1 MAELIPYR
9 TVKAPSRIELVINK
23 SRFIGQCY
31 PVSSEAEAL
40 ETLAA
45 LKKQYWDAT
54 HNCYAYSIGEKG
66 AVARFSD
73 DGEPGG
79 TAGMPMME
87 ALRGAGVTN
96 VLCVVT
102 RYFGGILLGTGGLV
116 RAYTQAAR
124 LALEAAGVALL
135 REWEELLIACPYPLY
150 EKVKRELELA
160 GAAISSTDFGADVS
174 IEAMLEKGRSAALNE
189 RLRELSSGAVEAVLM
204 GSQYRAV
211 RLDQEVENH
220 G

>member
-1 MAELIPYR
+1 MNEGVLIPAGYGEAEFTEKR
-9 TVKAPSRIELVINK
+9 
-23 SRFIGQCY
+23 SRFIGRVW
-31 PVSSEAEAL
+31 PLESEEEAL
-40 ETLAA
+40 ER
-45 LKKQYWDAT
+45 LKEIRSRYWDAT
-54 HNCYAYSIGEKG
+54 HNVYAYILREGG
-66 AVARFSD
+66 IMRYSD
-73 DGEPGG
+73 DGEPQG
-79 TAGMPMME
+79 TSGMPTLTVFRSRE
-87 ALRGAGVTN
+87 IQNAL
-96 VLCVVT
+96 CIVT